1 MSALTRRKFLQL
13 AALTAAAL
21 GLGAVPVAKAPEPEA
36 EETLPVHN
44 LLSATH
50 NDLEMADSYTAWYR
64 VNGGDWM
71 RLEPRALNRLTE
83 RNFIEGDT
91 MLVPIGV
98 VGEVSA

>member
-1 MSALTRRKFLQL
+1 MTTIPRRRFLQL
-13 AALTAAAL
+13 AAVSAAAL
-21 GLGAVPVAKAPEPEA
+21 GLGAVPVAKAPEA

-50 NDLEMADSYTAWYR
+50 NDLEMAGSYAWYR
-64 VNGGDWM
+64 VNGGDWVNLGPLALD
-71 RLEPRALNRLTE
+71 RLSR